1 MLNNFLSKVK
11 NRFSKSNGS
20 SYDSVVPADQIEKR
34 QQEMRDQERI
44 RAEEEY
50 RNEHPDQ
57 IMQEKLESFENKTN
71 KLKKKLNIAIITV
84 FGLIIIVFL
93 ILFFI

>member
-1 MLNNFLSKVK
+1 MLNNLFSKIK
-11 NRFSKSNGS
+11 DRFSNSNKSE
-20 SYDSVVPADQIEKR
+20 YDSVVPADQIEKR
-34 QQEMRDQERI
+34 QQEIRDQERM

-50 RNEHPDQ
+50 RREHPDQ

>member
-1 MLNNFLSKVK
+1 MQSNFLSKVK
-11 NRFSKSNGS
+11 NFFSKSEEPN
-20 SYDSVVPADQIEKR
+20 YDSVVPADQVEKR
-34 QQEMRDQERI
+34 QQEIRDQERQ

-50 RNEHPDQ
+50 PQTHPDQ
-57 IMQEKLESFENKTN
+57 IMQEKMESFENKTN

-84 FGLIIIVFL
+84 FGLIVIVFL

>member
-1 MLNNFLSKVK
+1 MLNNFFSKVK
-11 NRFSKSNGS
+11 NVFTKSDES
-20 SYDSVVPADQIEKR
+20 HYDSVVPADQVEKR
-34 QQEMRDQERI
+34 QQEIRDQERI

-50 RNEHPDQ
+50 RREHPDQ
-57 IMQEKLESFENKTN
+57 IIQEKLESFENKTN